1 MNTPTDWISL
11 KRDQLTLAALSFVAM
26 VMNYLDRQALSVVA
40 PMMRRELGL
49 SVMQYANAVNAFLAA
64 YSIMYTGSGIILDRI
79 GYRTGLAVFV
89 ALWSLFSGLHGLI
102 VGFGSLV
109 LFRSLLGLTEPA
121 GFTGAVKTI
130 ALRFAPAQRALA
142 TACLGMGTGLGN
154 LLAPP
159 VVVYLSLRYGWRT
172 AFLVA
177 SSVGV
182 LWVPAWLWATRA
194 RHVQAV
200 PAPSQPPKRRL
211 PRNLGVLAY
220 VLTRFF
226 GDSSGYFVMFWMPE
240 YLMSGK
246 HFSFRMVGTLGWIP
260 PCGSDIGALLGG
272 YLSSR
277 LVARGYSPLWS
288 RKLLMSVA
296 ALLLVTGSILQVA
309 TATWMVLFSLT
320 ICTLGVGMWACNM
333 HALAADAFPRPVVA
347 TVHGTAGSAGA
358 VGGVLFNSLVGYFT
372 TRHRYG
378 AVLVMLAAILPV
390 AVVPLWLWLNQ
401 LPQPEEIQKADAEPT

>member
-1 MNTPTDWISL
+1 MHTPTDRLSL
-11 KRDQLTLAALSFVAM
+11 NREQTTLAALLFVAM

-200 PAPSQPPKRRL
+200 PAPSKPPKRRL

>member
-1 MNTPTDWISL
+1 MHTPTDRLSL
-11 KRDQLTLAALSFVAM
+11 NREQTTLAALLFVAM